1 MKLTSEEL
9 QALLQLVEVTE
20 ESEIDCDQFL
30 DRVASYVEQLLA
42 SDDPSETLGGFEKVV
57 QHMKICPECREE
69 FEALLRGLQ
78 EQP

>member
-1 MKLTSEEL
+1 MRLSNEEL

-30 DRVASYVEQLLA
+30 DRVASYIERLVA
-42 SDDPSETLGGFEKVV
+42 TDDTAPVVNGFEEVV

-69 FEALLRGLQ
+69 FEALLRGFQ